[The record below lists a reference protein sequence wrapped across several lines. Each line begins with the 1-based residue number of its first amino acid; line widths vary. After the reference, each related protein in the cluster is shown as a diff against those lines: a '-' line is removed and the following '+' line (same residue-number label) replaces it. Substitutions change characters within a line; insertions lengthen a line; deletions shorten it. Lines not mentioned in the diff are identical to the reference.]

1 MPERNNINNNC
12 STCEGVHNIPSRCDV
27 VIAGGGLGGLQCGYI
42 LAKNGLDVCIVEK
55 NPLLGGCLQSYRRRG
70 AEGSLEFDAGM
81 HYVGGLDQGQP
92 LNTLFQYFGLLDLP
106 WVKMDPEA
114 FDEVNINGRSY
125 MFANGHNAFVEKMSE
140 YFPAQKENLKKYAA
154 FLKEV
159 GESLPRS
166 LSPKA
171 AEDVFTGSLFAR
183 SAQEFLQETITDP
196 LLREV
201 LSGTSLKME
210 LGTNLPLYT
219 FAQINNSFIE
229 SAYRLQGGG
238 NLIADAL
245 AAGIRKMGGT
255 ILTGCEVTEI
265 LPSGL
270 YLANGEH
277 IAAKHI
283 ISNLHPAT
291 TINLVGEEAGLRK
304 VYRNRINRLENTFGM
319 FTANIALKPG
329 MVPYLN
335 RNQYVY
341 SLGEGESMWA
351 PHTGKGGNVS
361 RVLVSYYSRGGATAS
376 NAGAP
381 FGSTTTQITGAPFGA
396 GIPGCGIGNPLGGK
410 GSALALDLLTP
421 MNWEEV
427 AQFEGSKVGHRPEEY
442 NALKE
447 EKLQGCIKLASTI
460 IPGLE
465 DAIERVY
472 TSTPLTY
479 RDYTATACGCAY
491 GIRKD
496 YSNLML
502 TLLTPK
508 TPLENL
514 YLTGQSLNLHGVL
527 GVSMTSFFT
536 CAQIIG
542 MEAAVKDLKFE

>member
-1 MPERNNINNNC
+1 MIYD
-12 STCEGVHNIPSRCDV
+12 I
-27 VIAGGGLGGLQCGYI
+27 VIIGGGLGGLQCGYI
-42 LAKNGLDVCIVEK
+42 LAKNGLNVCVLEK
-55 NPLLGGCLQSYRRRG
+55 NPVLGGCLQSYRRRG
-70 AEGSLEFDAGM
+70 AECTLEFDSGM

-92 LNTLFQYFGLLDLP
+92 LNVLFDYFNLLELP
-106 WVKMDPEA
+106 WAKMDTQG
-114 FDEVNINGRSY
+114 FDEVNINGKSY
-125 MFANGHNAFVEKMSE
+125 MFANGYSAFAEKMCE
-140 YFPAQKENLKKYAA
+140 YFPGQRENLKKYVT

-159 GESLPRS
+159 GESLPKS

-171 AEDVFTGSLFAR
+171 AEDVFTSSLFAR
-183 SAQEFLQETITDP
+183 SAREFLCETISDP

-210 LGTNLPLYT
+210 LGNNLPLYT
-219 FAQINNSFIE
+219 FAQINNSFLE

-238 NLIADAL
+238 NLIADSL
-245 AAGIRKMGGT
+245 AASIREMGGT
-255 ILTGCEVTEI
+255 ILTGKEVTEI
-265 LPSGL
+265 IPEGV
-270 YLANGEH
+270 YCGEEFF
-277 IAAKHI
+277 AAKHI
-283 ISNLHPAT
+283 ISNIHPAT
-291 TINLVGEEAGLRK
+291 TINLVGESAGLRK
-304 VYRNRINRLENTFGM
+304 IYRNRINRLENTFGM

-329 MVPYLN
+329 MIPYLN

-341 SLGEGESMWA
+341 SLA
-351 PHTGKGGNVS
+351 PDKSLWDTHNSKGGDVS
-361 RVLVSYYSRGGATAS
+361 RVMVSYYNRGGATA
-376 NAGAP
+376 ATL
-381 FGSTTTQITGAPFGA
+381 FGEGTA
-396 GIPGCGIGNPLGGK
+396 GCGIGNPLSGK
-410 GSALALDLLTP
+410 DSALALDLLTP

-427 AQFEGSKVGHRPEEY
+427 EQFEGSRIGNRPAEY

-447 EKLQGCIKLASTI
+447 EKLKGCLKLASNA

-465 DAIERVY
+465 EAVERVY

-496 YSNLML
+496 CNNLML

-508 TPLENL
+508 TPMENL

-542 MEAAVKDLKFE
+542 MEVATKDLKF

>member
-1 MPERNNINNNC
+1 MIY
-12 STCEGVHNIPSRCDV
+12 DV
-27 VIAGGGLGGLQCGYI
+27 VIIGGGLGGLQCGYI
-42 LAKNGLDVCIVEK
+42 LAKNGLNVCILEK
-55 NPLLGGCLQSYRRRG
+55 NPVLGGCLQSYRRRG
-70 AEGSLEFDAGM
+70 AEGILEFDSGM

-92 LNTLFQYFGLLDLP
+92 LNVLFDYFGLLDLP
-106 WVKMDPEA
+106 WAKMDTEG

-125 MFANGHNAFVEKMSE
+125 MFANGHDNFVEKMCG
-140 YFPAQKENLKKYAA
+140 YFPAQRENLRNYVK
-154 FLKEV
+154 FLKQV
-159 GESLPRS
+159 GDALPMS

-183 SAQEFLQETITDP
+183 SAQEFLQETISDP

-210 LGTNLPLYT
+210 LGSNLPLYT

-229 SAYRLQGGG
+229 SAYRLCGGG
-238 NLIADAL
+238 NLIAESL
-245 AAGIRKMGGT
+245 AASIQEMGGT
-255 ILTGCEVTEI
+255 ILTGKEVTKI
-265 LPSGL
+265 LPDSVF
-270 YLANGEH
+270 
-277 IAAKHI
+277 AAEEFFPAKYI
-283 ISNLHPAT
+283 ISDMHPAT

-329 MVPYLN
+329 MVPHLN
-335 RNQYVY
+335 RNQYIY
-341 SLGEGESMWA
+341 SLGEGKSMWA
-351 PHTGKGGNVS
+351 PFKGTGGDVS
-361 RVLVSYYSRGGATAS
+361 RVMVSYYNKDA
-376 NAGAP
+376 
-381 FGSTTTQITGAPFGA
+381 
-396 GIPGCGIGNPLGGK
+396 
-410 GSALALDLLTP
+410 ALALDLLTP

-427 AQFEGSKVGHRPEEY
+427 EAFKDSKVGHRDAGY

-447 EKLQGCIKLASTI
+447 EKLRGCIKLASTVI
-460 IPGLE
+460 EGLE

-479 RDYTATACGCAY
+479 SNYTATACGSAY

-496 YSNLML
+496 YSNPML

-508 TPLENL
+508 TPLEKL
-514 YLTGQSLNLHGVL
+514 FLTGQSLNLHGVL

-542 MEAAVKDLKFE
+542 MDAATKGLDFQNRGIRFPIK

>member
-1 MPERNNINNNC
+1 MPEKNNINNSC
-12 STCEGVHNIPSRCDV
+12 STSGGADNAPSRCDV
-27 VIAGGGLGGLQCGYI
+27 AIAGGGLGGLQCGYI
-42 LAKNGLDVCIVEK
+42 LAKNGLNVCIVEK

-70 AEGSLEFDAGM
+70 AEGTLEFDAGM

-92 LNTLFQYFGLLDLP
+92 LNALFQYFGLLDLP

-125 MFANGHNAFVEKMSE
+125 MFANGHNAFVEKMSG

-159 GESLPRS
+159 GDSLPKS

-201 LSGTSLKME
+201 LGGTSLKME
-210 LGTNLPLYT
+210 LGANLPLYT

-238 NLIADAL
+238 NLIAEAL
-245 AAGIRKMGGT
+245 AAGIKKMGGT
-255 ILTGCEVTEI
+255 ILTGCEITEI
-265 LPSGL
+265 LPDGL
-270 YLANGEH
+270 HLANGEH

-291 TINLVGEEAGLRK
+291 TINLVGEGAGLRK

-329 MVPYLN
+329 MVQYLN

-341 SLGEGESMWA
+341 ALGEGESMWA
-351 PHTGKGGNVS
+351 PFTGKGSDVS
-361 RVLVSYYSRGGATAS
+361 RVLVSYYSRGGATAA
-376 NAGAP
+376 NAGEP
-381 FGSTTTQITGAPFGA
+381 FGTATA
-396 GIPGCGIGNPLGGK
+396 GCGISNPLSGK
-410 GSALALDLLTP
+410 GPALALDLLTP

-427 AQFEGSKVGHRPEEY
+427 EQFEGSKVGNRPAEY

-447 EKLQGCIKLASTI
+447 EKLRGCIKLASTV
-460 IPGLE
+460 IPGIE

-479 RDYTATACGCAY
+479 KDYTATACGSAY

-496 YSNLML
+496 CSNLML

-542 MEAAVKDLKFE
+542 MEAAVKDLKF

>member
-1 MPERNNINNNC
+1 MPERNDMTYGCN
-12 STCEGVHNIPSRCDV
+12 TCEGVSVTPSGVDV
-27 VIAGGGLGGLQCGYI
+27 AIVGGGLGGLQCGYI
-42 LAKNGLDVCIVEK
+42 LAKNGLNVCIVEK
-55 NPLLGGCLQSYRRRG
+55 NPVLGGCLQSYRRRG
-70 AEGSLEFDAGM
+70 AEGTLEFDAGM

-92 LNTLFQYFGLLDLP
+92 LNVLFDYFGLLELP
-106 WVKMDPEA
+106 WAKMDTGA

-125 MFANGHNAFVEKMSE
+125 MFANGHNEFVEQMCQ
-140 YFPAQKENLKKYAA
+140 YFPAQRENLKKYVA

-159 GESLPRS
+159 GDSLPKS

-183 SAQEFLQETITDP
+183 SAKEFLQETVTDP

-210 LGTNLPLYT
+210 LGANLPLYT

-238 NLIADAL
+238 NRIADSL
-245 AAGIRKMGGT
+245 ASSIKKMGGT

-265 LPSGL
+265 LPDGL
-270 YLANGEH
+270 LLANGEH
-277 IAAKHI
+277 IAARHM

-291 TINLVGEEAGLRK
+291 TINLVGEAAGLRK

-329 MVPYLN
+329 MVPHLN

-341 SLGEGESMWA
+341 SLEEGQSMWD
-351 PHTGKGGNVS
+351 PFCGKGDDVS
-361 RVLVSYYSRGGATAS
+361 RVLVSYY
-376 NAGAP
+376 NPAGANAP
-381 FGSTTTQITGAPFGA
+381 TCGTAFGSESA
-396 GIPGCGIGNPLGGK
+396 GCGISNPLQGN
-410 GSALALDLLTP
+410 ALALDLLTP

-427 AQFEGSKVGHRPEEY
+427 EQFEASSVGHRPAEY
-442 NALKE
+442 TALKE
-447 EKLQGCIKLASTI
+447 EKLRGCIKLASTV

-479 RDYTATACGCAY
+479 RNYTATACGCAY

-496 YSNLML
+496 CNNLMQ

-508 TPLENL
+508 TPLDNL

>member
-1 MPERNNINNNC
+1 MPEKNNIY
-12 STCEGVHNIPSRCDV
+12 DV

-42 LAKNGLDVCIVEK
+42 LAKNGLNVCILEK
-55 NPLLGGCLQSYRRRG
+55 NPLLGGCLQSYRRRR
-70 AEGSLEFDAGM
+70 AEGVLEFDAGM
-81 HYVGGLDQGQP
+81 HYVGGLDEGQP
-92 LNTLFQYFGLLDLP
+92 LNVLFRYFGLLGLP

-125 MFANGHNAFVEKMSE
+125 MFANGHKAFVERMCG
-140 YFPAQKENLKKYAA
+140 YFPAQRENLQKYSA
-154 FLKEV
+154 FLKQV
-159 GESLPRS
+159 GDALPMS

-183 SAQEFLQETITDP
+183 SAQEFLNETISDP

-210 LGTNLPLYT
+210 LGANLPLYT

-229 SAYRLQGGG
+229 SAYRLCGGG
-238 NLIADAL
+238 NLIADSL
-245 AAGIRKMGGT
+245 AAGIRQMGGT
-255 ILTGCEVTEI
+255 ILTGKEVTEI
-265 LPSGL
+265 NPDGVW
-270 YLANGEH
+270 AGEEFFP
-277 IAAKHI
+277 AKYI
-283 ISNLHPAT
+283 ISNMHPAT
-291 TINLVGEEAGLRK
+291 TMNLVGESAGLRK
-304 VYRNRINRLENTFGM
+304 VYRSRINRLENTFGM

-329 MVPYLN
+329 KIPYLN
-335 RNQYVY
+335 RNQYIY
-341 SLGEGESMWA
+341 RIGEGESLWN
-351 PHTGKGGNVS
+351 PLYGRKGDVS
-361 RVLVSYYSRGGATAS
+361 RVLASYYATSGTRIMQGTAS
-376 NAGAP
+376 GA
-381 FGSTTTQITGAPFGA
+381 FSDEIA
-396 GIPGCGIGNPLGGK
+396 GCGISNPLSGN
-410 GSALALDLLTP
+410 SCALALDLLTP

-427 AQFEGSKVGHRPEEY
+427 EAFEGSRVGQRPDGY
-442 NALKE
+442 AAIKE
-447 EKLQGCIKLASTI
+447 EKLKGCIELASTV

-479 RDYTATACGCAY
+479 RDYTATAQGSAY

-496 YSNLML
+496 FSNLML

-514 YLTGQSLNLHGVL
+514 FLTGQSLNLHGVL

-542 MEAAVKDLKFE
+542 MEAATKGLEF

>member
-1 MPERNNINNNC
+1 MADNQVIGHFN
-12 STCEGVHNIPSRCDV
+12 V
-27 VIAGGGLGGLQCGYI
+27 VIIGGGLGGLQCGYI
-42 LAKNGLDVCIVEK
+42 LAKNGLNVCVLEK
-55 NPLLGGCLQSYRRRG
+55 NPVLGGCLQSYRRRG
-70 AEGSLEFDAGM
+70 AGDILEFDSGM

-92 LNTLFQYFGLLDLP
+92 LNALFHYFGLLDLP
-106 WVKMDPEA
+106 WAKMDPEA

-125 MFANGHNAFVEKMSE
+125 MFANGHKAFVEKMCE
-140 YFPAQKENLKKYAA
+140 YFPAQRENLRKYTA

-159 GESLPRS
+159 GDSLPQS

-183 SAQEFLQETITDP
+183 SAQEFLCETISDP

-210 LGTNLPLYT
+210 LGSNLPLYT

-238 NLIADAL
+238 NLIAESL
-245 AAGIRKMGGT
+245 AASIKAMGGT
-255 ILTGCEVTEI
+255 ILTGKEVTEI
-265 LPSGL
+265 LPDGVL
-270 YLANGEH
+270 CGEEFYGAN
-277 IAAKHI
+277 HI

-291 TINLVGEEAGLRK
+291 TINLVGEAAGLRK

-319 FTANIALKPG
+319 FTANISLKPG
-329 MVPYLN
+329 MVPHLN

-341 SLGEGESMWA
+341 SLAEGESMWA
-351 PHTGKGGNVS
+351 PHTGKGGDVS
-361 RVLVSYYSRGGATAS
+361 RVMVSYYNRGGAT
-376 NAGAP
+376 GTTR
-381 FGSTTTQITGAPFGA
+381 FGTETA
-396 GIPGCGIGNPLGGK
+396 GCGIGNPLCGK
-410 GSALALDLLTP
+410 DSALALDLLTP

-427 AQFEGSKVGHRPEEY
+427 EQFEGSRIGNRPAEY

-447 EKLQGCIKLASTI
+447 VKLKGCLKLASNV

-465 DAIERVY
+465 EAVERVY

-496 YSNLML
+496 CNNLMQ

-508 TPLENL
+508 TPMENL

-542 MEAAVKDLKFE
+542 MEAATKDLKF

>member
-1 MPERNNINNNC
+1 MIY
-12 STCEGVHNIPSRCDV
+12 DV
-27 VIAGGGLGGLQCGYI
+27 VIIGGGLGGLQCGYI
-42 LAKNGLDVCIVEK
+42 LAKNGLNVCIAEK
-55 NPLLGGCLQSYRRRG
+55 NPLPGGCLQSYRRRG
-70 AEGSLEFDAGM
+70 AEGVLEFDSGM

-92 LNTLFQYFGLLDLP
+92 LHSLFSYFGLLHLP
-106 WVKMDPEA
+106 WAKMDPQA

-125 MFANGHNAFVEKMSE
+125 MFANGHSNFVERMCE
-140 YFPAQKENLKKYAA
+140 YFPSQRENLKKYVA

-159 GESLPRS
+159 GDSLPNS
-166 LSPKA
+166 LSPKV

-183 SAQEFLQETITDP
+183 PAHEFLCETISDP

-210 LGTNLPLYT
+210 LGSNLPLYT

-238 NLIADAL
+238 NLIAESL
-245 AAGIRKMGGT
+245 AAAIGKMGGT
-255 ILTGCEVTEI
+255 ILYSSEVVEI
-265 LPSGL
+265 NPQGIT
-270 YLANGEH
+270 LADGEV
-277 IAAKHI
+277 IEAKHM

-291 TINLVGEEAGLRK
+291 TINLVGEAAGLRK

-329 MVPYLN
+329 MVPHLN
-335 RNQYVY
+335 RNQYIY
-341 SLGEGESMWA
+341 SLA
-351 PHTGKGGNVS
+351 PDKSLWDPHCSKGGDVS
-361 RVLVSYYSRGGATAS
+361 RVLASYYNPAPSGGD
-376 NAGAP
+376 
-381 FGSTTTQITGAPFGA
+381 F
-396 GIPGCGIGNPLGGK
+396 PGNGH
-410 GSALALDLLTP
+410 SVALDLLTP

-427 AQFEGSKVGHRPEEY
+427 EAFQNTRVGHRGEQY

-447 EKLQGCIKLASTI
+447 EKLKGCIKLASTV

-479 RDYTATACGCAY
+479 RDYTATACGSAY

-496 YSNLML
+496 CSNLML

-508 TPLENL
+508 TPMENL

-542 MEAAVKDLKFE
+542 MEAATKDLKFE

>member
-1 MPERNNINNNC
+1 MPERNNINNSC
-12 STCEGVHNIPSRCDV
+12 STCGGRDSIPSQCDV
-27 VIAGGGLGGLQCGYI
+27 AIAGGGLGGLQCGYI
-42 LAKNGLDVCIVEK
+42 LAKNGLNVCIVEK
-55 NPLLGGCLQSYRRRG
+55 NPILGGCLQSYRRRG

-92 LNTLFQYFGLLDLP
+92 LNTLFKYFGLLNLP

-210 LGTNLPLYT
+210 LGANLPLYT

-238 NLIADAL
+238 NLIAEAL
-245 AAGIRKMGGT
+245 AAGIKEMGGT

-265 LPSGL
+265 LPDGL

-291 TINLVGEEAGLRK
+291 TINLVGEGAGLRK

-329 MVPYLN
+329 MIPHLN

-341 SLGEGESMWA
+341 SLEEGQSMWD
-351 PHTGKGGNVS
+351 PFCGKGNDVS
-361 RVLVSYYSRGGATAS
+361 RVLVSYY
-376 NAGAP
+376 NPAGANAP
-381 FGSTTTQITGAPFGA
+381 TGGNASGYGQA
-396 GIPGCGIGNPLGGK
+396 GCGISNPLQGN
-410 GSALALDLLTP
+410 ALALDLLTP

-427 AQFEGSKVGHRPEEY
+427 EQFEGSKIGHRPAEY

-447 EKLQGCIKLASTI
+447 EKLRGCIKLASTV

-465 DAIERVY
+465 NAIERVY

-479 RDYTATACGCAY
+479 RDYTATACGSAY

-496 YSNLML
+496 CNNLMQ

>member
-1 MPERNNINNNC
+1 MIY
-12 STCEGVHNIPSRCDV
+12 DV
-27 VIAGGGLGGLQCGYI
+27 VIIGGGLGGLQCGHI
-42 LAKNGLDVCIVEK
+42 LAKNGLNVCIVEK
-55 NPLLGGCLQSYRRRG
+55 NPVLGGCLQSYRRRG
-70 AEGSLEFDAGM
+70 AEGVLEFDSGM

-92 LNTLFQYFGLLDLP
+92 LHSLFQYFGLLQLP
-106 WVKMDPEA
+106 WAKMDPEA

-125 MFANGHNAFVEKMSE
+125 MFANGHSRFVERMCE
-140 YFPAQKENLKKYAA
+140 YFPAQRENLKKYVA

-159 GESLPRS
+159 GDSLPKS

-183 SAQEFLQETITDP
+183 SAQEFLCQTISDP

-210 LGTNLPLYT
+210 LGSNLPLYT

-238 NLIADAL
+238 NLISRTL
-245 AAGIRKMGGT
+245 AQGIGKMGGT
-255 ILTGCEVTEI
+255 LLTSSEVVEI
-265 LPSGL
+265 NPNGVT
-270 YLANGEH
+270 LAGGEV
-277 IAAKHI
+277 IEATHI
-283 ISNLHPAT
+283 ISSMHPAT
-291 TINLVGEEAGLRK
+291 TINLVGEAAGLRK
-304 VYRNRINRLENTFGM
+304 VYRNRINRLENTYGM

-329 MVPYLN
+329 MVPHLN
-335 RNQYVY
+335 RNQYIY
-341 SLGEGESMWA
+341 SLAPDRSLWES
-351 PHTGKGGNVS
+351 HSSKGGDVS
-361 RVLVSYYSRGGATAS
+361 RVLASYY
-376 NAGAP
+376 NPAGSEGNLP
-381 FGSTTTQITGAPFGA
+381 GK
-396 GIPGCGIGNPLGGK
+396 GIAGCGIGNPLAGNGH
-410 GSALALDLLTP
+410 SLALDLLTP

-427 AQFEGSKVGHRPEEY
+427 EAFQNSKVGNRPEEY

-447 EKLQGCIKLASTI
+447 EKLRGCIKLASTV

-465 DAIERVY
+465 DAIEMVY

-479 RDYTATACGCAY
+479 SNYTATACGSAY

-496 YSNLML
+496 CSNLML

-508 TPLENL
+508 TPMENL
-514 YLTGQSLNLHGVL
+514 FLTGQSLNLHGVL

-542 MEAAVKDLKFE
+542 MEAATRDLKFE

>member
-1 MPERNNINNNC
+1 MPERNNINNSC
-12 STCEGVHNIPSRCDV
+12 STCGGTANIPSQCDV

-42 LAKNGLDVCIVEK
+42 LAKNGLNVCIVEK
-55 NPLLGGCLQSYRRRG
+55 NPILGGCLQSYRRRG

-92 LNTLFQYFGLLDLP
+92 LNTLFKYFGLLNLP

-125 MFANGHNAFVEKMSE
+125 MFANGHNAFVEKMCE
-140 YFPAQKENLKKYAA
+140 YFPAQRENLKKYAA

-159 GESLPRS
+159 GEFLPRS

-210 LGTNLPLYT
+210 LGANLPLYT

-245 AAGIRKMGGT
+245 AVSIRKMGGT

-265 LPSGL
+265 LPDGL

-283 ISNLHPAT
+283 ISSLHPAT
-291 TINLVGEEAGLRK
+291 TINLVGEGAGLRK

-341 SLGEGESMWA
+341 TLGDGGSMWA
-351 PHTGKGGNVS
+351 PFTGKGGDVS
-361 RVLVSYYSRGGATAS
+361 RVLVSYYSRGGATA
-376 NAGAP
+376 
-381 FGSTTTQITGAPFGA
+381 
-396 GIPGCGIGNPLGGK
+396 GCGIGNPLSGK

-427 AQFEGSKVGHRPEEY
+427 EQFEGSKIGHRPAEY

-447 EKLQGCIKLASTI
+447 EKLRGCIKLASTV

-479 RDYTATACGCAY
+479 RDYTATACGSAY

>member
-1 MPERNNINNNC
+1 MPERNNINNSC
-12 STCEGVHNIPSRCDV
+12 STCGGRDSIPSQCDV
-27 VIAGGGLGGLQCGYI
+27 AIAGGGLGGLQCGYI
-42 LAKNGLDVCIVEK
+42 LAKNGLNVCIVEK
-55 NPLLGGCLQSYRRRG
+55 NPILGGCLQSYRRRG

-92 LNTLFQYFGLLDLP
+92 LNTLFKYFGLLNLP

-210 LGTNLPLYT
+210 LGANLPLYT

-238 NLIADAL
+238 NLIAEAL
-245 AAGIRKMGGT
+245 AAGIKAMGGT

-265 LPSGL
+265 LPDGL

-291 TINLVGEEAGLRK
+291 TINLVGEGAGLRK

-329 MVPYLN
+329 MVPHLN

-341 SLGEGESMWA
+341 SLEEGQSMWD
-351 PHTGKGGNVS
+351 PFCGKGDDVS
-361 RVLVSYYSRGGATAS
+361 RVLVSYY
-376 NAGAP
+376 NPAGANAP
-381 FGSTTTQITGAPFGA
+381 TGGNASGYGQA
-396 GIPGCGIGNPLGGK
+396 GCGISNPLQGN
-410 GSALALDLLTP
+410 ALALDLLTP

-427 AQFEGSKVGHRPEEY
+427 EQFEASSVGHRPAEY
-442 NALKE
+442 TALKE
-447 EKLQGCIKLASTI
+447 EKLRGCIKLASTV

-479 RDYTATACGCAY
+479 RTYTATAGGCAY
-491 GIRKD
+491 GIRTD
-496 YSNLML
+496 CNNHMQ

-508 TPLENL
+508 SPLDNR
-514 YLTGQSLNLHGVL
+514 YLTGQSLNRHGVL
-527 GVSMTSFFT
+527 GVSMT
-536 CAQIIG
+536 
-542 MEAAVKDLKFE
+542 

>member
-1 MPERNNINNNC
+1 MAENQKVGNN
-12 STCEGVHNIPSRCDV
+12 DV
-27 VIAGGGLGGLQCGYI
+27 VIIGAGLGGLQCGYI
-42 LAKNGLDVCIVEK
+42 LAKNGMDVCVLEK
-55 NPLLGGCLQSYRRRG
+55 NPLPGGCLQSYRRKG
-70 AEGSLEFDAGM
+70 AEGVLEFDAGM
-81 HYVGGLDQGQP
+81 HYVGGLDEGEP
-92 LNTLFQYFGLLDLP
+92 LNSLFRYFGLLELP
-106 WVKMDPEA
+106 WEKMDPQA
-114 FDEVNINGRSY
+114 FDEVNINGKSY
-125 MFANGHNAFVEKMSE
+125 MFANGHAEFVEKMCE
-140 YFPAQKENLKKYAA
+140 YFPAQRENLNRYVA

-183 SAQEFLQETITDP
+183 SAQEFLCETITDP

-210 LGTNLPLYT
+210 LGANLPLYT

-229 SAYRLQGGG
+229 SAWRLCGGG
-238 NLIADAL
+238 NLIAEAL
-245 AAGIRKMGGT
+245 VKGIESMGGRVY
-255 ILTGCEVTEI
+255 TGKEVTEI
-265 LPSGL
+265 LPDGVFC
-270 YLANGEH
+270 GEEFFP
-277 IAAKHI
+277 AKYI

-291 TINLVGEEAGLRK
+291 TMNLVGESAGLRK
-304 VYRNRINRLENTFGM
+304 VYRNRISRLENTFGM

-341 SLGEGESMWA
+341 SLEEGESLWNPMR
-351 PHTGKGGNVS
+351 GNGTNG
-361 RVLVSYYSRGGATAS
+361 VLVSYYNRKSA
-376 NAGAP
+376 
-381 FGSTTTQITGAPFGA
+381 Q
-396 GIPGCGIGNPLGGK
+396 GCGVGNPIGG
-410 GSALALDLLTP
+410 GNCALALDLLAP
-421 MNWEEV
+421 MDWGEV
-427 AQFEGSKVGHRPEEY
+427 AAFEGSRVGNRPAEY

-447 EKLQGCIKLASTI
+447 AKLAECLALAERVV
-460 IPGLE
+460 PGLGNAVE
-465 DAIERVY
+465 KVY

-479 RDYTATACGCAY
+479 KDYTGTFCGSAY

-496 YSNLML
+496 CTNLMQ

-514 YLTGQSLNLHGVL
+514 FLTGQSLNLHGVL

-542 MEAAVKDLKFE
+542 MEAATKDLEF

>member
-1 MPERNNINNNC
+1 MVNN
-12 STCEGVHNIPSRCDV
+12 TPSGYDV
-27 VIAGGGLGGLQCGYI
+27 AIVGGGLGGLQCGYI
-42 LAKNGLDVCIVEK
+42 LAKNGLNVCIVEK
-55 NPLLGGCLQSYRRRG
+55 NPVLGGCLQSYRRRG
-70 AEGSLEFDAGM
+70 AEGILEFDSGM
-81 HYVGGLDQGQP
+81 HYVGGLDDGQP
-92 LNTLFQYFGLLDLP
+92 LNTLFRYFGLLDLP
-106 WVKMDPEA
+106 WEKMDTEG

-125 MFANGHNAFVEKMSE
+125 MFANGHNNFAEKMCE
-140 YFPAQKENLKKYAA
+140 YFPAQKENLRNYVK
-154 FLKEV
+154 FLKQV
-159 GESLPRS
+159 GDALPMS

-183 SAQEFLQETITDP
+183 SAQEFLQETISDP

-210 LGTNLPLYT
+210 LGSNLPLYT

-229 SAYRLQGGG
+229 SAYRLCGGG
-238 NLIADAL
+238 NLIADSL
-245 AAGIRKMGGT
+245 AASIQKMGGT
-255 ILTGCEVTEI
+255 ILTGKEVTKI
-265 LPSGL
+265 LPDGIF
-270 YLANGEH
+270 ATEEFFP
-277 IAAKHI
+277 AKYI

-329 MVPYLN
+329 MISHLN
-335 RNQYVY
+335 RNQYIY
-341 SLGEGESMWA
+341 SLAEGESMWA
-351 PHTGKGGNVS
+351 PHTGKGGDIS
-361 RVLVSYYSRGGATAS
+361 RVMVSYYNRGGATAAS
-376 NAGAP
+376 VSG
-381 FGSTTTQITGAPFGA
+381 TPFGA
-396 GIPGCGIGNPLGGK
+396 GTAGCGIGNPLSGK

-421 MNWEEV
+421 MYWEEV
-427 AQFEGSKVGHRPEEY
+427 EAFKESKVGHRDAGY

-447 EKLQGCIKLASTI
+447 EKLRGCIKLASTI

-465 DAIERVY
+465 DAIDKVY

-479 RDYTATACGCAY
+479 SNYTATACGSAY

-496 YSNLML
+496 YSNPML
-502 TLLTPK
+502 TILTPK

-514 YLTGQSLNLHGVL
+514 FLTGQSLNLHGVL

-542 MEAAVKDLKFE
+542 MEAATKGLDF